1 MGTGFVWA
9 LWASCRASHLLL
21 RLLPA
26 YPGKAGT
33 NMSGIYGLQAT
44 KPAGKARSRRRALV
58 PVSMVAG
65 AVVLL
70 ASAPVAGTHHS
81 APTTTTAKSHP
92 TTTASV
98 TTTPRTTATS
108 RPTTKTTHP
117 VVLGELTVLSPIG
130 LNVRA
135 EPSRSAKVIG
145 IAAQGVALALVGH
158 TATDGGWYRVGG
170 ATVIGWISA
179 DPRFTAPGHFG
190 YYSSSAFNVLFPAG
204 WVASGKPGTGVTF
217 RPRSSPEQVVIKTST
232 SVAKLPAVNGKGIA
246 QYSSQQV
253 DACGVT
259 ADLYS
264 YTTAGHH
271 GYYADAAMSLGSGH
285 ALGLKAT
292 LTSLS
297 QMKTVLDFVNS
308 ISFPLPICVGKSP
321 TKH

>member
-1 MGTGFVWA
+1 M
-9 LWASCRASHLLL
+9 
-21 RLLPA
+21 
-26 YPGKAGT
+26 
-33 NMSGIYGLQAT
+33 IQGLQAKEHAGRT
-44 KPAGKARSRRRALV
+44 KSRRGGLV
-58 PVSMVAG
+58 PVSMVAS

-70 ASAPVAGTHHS
+70 ASAPGAGSHHS
-81 APTTTTAKSHP
+81 TPTTATATGDP
-92 TTTASV
+92 TTTASA
-98 TTTPRTTATS
+98 TTTGPSTGPTTS

-158 TATDGGWYRVGG
+158 TDKDGGWYRVGG

-179 DPRFTAPGHFG
+179 DPRYTAPGRFG

-204 WVASGKPGTGVTF
+204 WTTSGKPATGVVF
-217 RPRSSPEQVVIKTST
+217 RPRSSPEEIVIKAST
-232 SVAKLPAVNGKGIA
+232 SVAKLSSVNGKGISE
-246 QYSSQQV
+246 YSSQQI

-259 ADLYS
+259 AYLYS
-264 YTTAGHH
+264 YTSSSHH
-271 GYYADAAMSLGSGH
+271 TYYADAAMSLGSGH

-297 QMKTVLDFVNS
+297 QMKIVLDFVNS
-308 ISFPLPICVGKSP
+308 ISFPLPICVGKPP
-321 TKH
+321 TKQ